1 MVIMKGKFVIYSGG
15 SRSQNN
21 ELNQALVAL
30 CGQSKSITY
39 IPVTKDQDPK
49 YYQQFK
55 KYYSYYGFNKF
66 EYLALDQNN
75 SASKIK
81 KALSSSAIY
90 LDGGNTYHFLKNI
103 HNSNFKSLINYFL
116 NRGGIVAGQ
125 SAGSINLSPN
135 IKTASV
141 PSLDADE
148 PIAGFNRTKALS
160 LIPFEFSPHFSSTD
174 KRSIKELKEYSKIT
188 KNEIFACDDGSGIVI
203 NSNVINFYGRI
214 YSFKNGIFSIKN

>member
-1 MVIMKGKFVIYSGG
+1 MVLMKGKFVIYSGG
-15 SRSQNN
+15 SRSQNH
-21 ELNQALVAL
+21 ELNHALVDL
-30 CGQSKSITY
+30 CGQIKSITY

-66 EYLALDQNN
+66 EYLALDQKN
-75 SASKIK
+75 SVSKIK
-81 KALSSSAIY
+81 KSLSSSVLY

-103 HNSNFKSLINYFL
+103 QESNFNKLIIDFVK
-116 NRGGIVAGQ
+116 RGGIVAGQ
-125 SAGSINLSPN
+125 SAGIINLSPS

-148 PIAGFNRTKALS
+148 PISGFKRTKALS
-160 LIPFEFSPHFSSTD
+160 LIPFEFSPHFANTD
-174 KRSIKELKEYSKIT
+174 KKSIKELTEYSKIT
-188 KNEIFACDDGSGIVI
+188 KNEILACDDGSGMVI
-203 NSNVINFYGRI
+203 NANAINFYGRI